1 MNIKIGTKYPR
12 ITKKFF
18 LKHNID
24 PEIVFLNGSVELA
37 PLTGLADAI
46 VDITETGS
54 TIKENN
60 LKIIETIMQ
69 INAKVIINKTSY
81 RTLNDEIEIL
91 TSSLLKKIK
100 I

>member
-1 MNIKIGTKYPR
+1 MLGPN
-12 ITKKFF
+12 
-18 LKHNID
+18 
-24 PEIVFLNGSVELA
+24 PEIVYLNGSVELA
-37 PLTGLADAI
+37 PLTGLAEAI

-60 LKIIETIMQ
+60 LKIIDTIME

-81 RTLNDEIEIL
+81 RTLKDEIELL